1 MALSL
6 SVLPEWAEYLL
17 DAGRKA
23 GLVIDLEKFGP
34 TFFGLRV
41 SKMQYGEKS
50 WESVIS
56 AGLRSGLI
64 QL

>member
-17 DAGRKA
+17 AAGRKA
-23 GLVIDLEKFGP
+23 GLIVDLEKFGQ
-34 TFFGLRV
+34 TFTGLRV
-41 SKMQYGEKS
+41 SKLQYGEKS

-64 QL
+64 TL